1 MMTTTVAG
9 FAQRGAAVLLLG
21 ALALAPTVAT
31 ADEGGVSFW
40 VPGFFGSLAAAP
52 QQAGASLATL
62 YYHPRVSAGADV
74 AFARQVTRGN
84 ITANFSGNLNANLNA
99 NADVVMA
106 IPSYVFATPVLGGQA
121 AMALVVP
128 MGRNNVSVDATLN
141 AAIGPFGFSLS
152 GGRED
157 SVSGFGDPI
166 PQFSLRWNAGVHNFM
181 TYVTGNIPVGAYD
194 SRRLANLG
202 IGHGAVDAGGG
213 YTYFN
218 PQSGQEFTAVLGFT
232 YNFLNQSTQYQN
244 GVDMHLDWAT
254 SKFITNQWQI
264 GLVGYVFNQL
274 SCDSGAGDR
283 VGCFESRV
291 IGSRA
296 ADRLHLSARHP
307 PGLHQSQGLQG
318 IQCRAP
324 AGRLERVAHVLD
336 LAGAKRGA
344 AAGHDQ
350 EVAGALEPR
359 SRSLTARWSKGG
371 APRSTTEWLTTVKPP
386 LQPGAPRAFQNF
398 DEARQVPAPG
408 PGVAR
413 APLHR

>member
-1 MMTTTVAG
+1 
-9 FAQRGAAVLLLG
+9 
-21 ALALAPTVAT
+21 
-31 ADEGGVSFW
+31 
-40 VPGFFGSLAAAP
+40 
-52 QQAGASLATL
+52 
-62 YYHPRVSAGADV
+62 
-74 AFARQVTRGN
+74 
-84 ITANFSGNLNANLNA
+84 
-99 NADVVMA
+99 MA

-121 AMALVVP
+121 ALALAGADRP
-128 MGRNNVSVDATLN
+128 QQCLRGRDAECRDGPLRIQRVRRPR
-141 AAIGPFGFSLS
+141 AIPSPAS
-152 GGRED
+152 AT
-157 SVSGFGDPI
+157 PI

-218 PQSGQEFTAVLGFT
+218 PQTGQEFSAVLGFT
-232 YNFLNQSTQYQN
+232 YNFDNQSTQYQN

-254 SKFITNQWQI
+254 SKFITKQWQI

-291 IGSRA
+291 MGVGPQIGYIFP
-296 ADRLHLSARHP
+296 L
-307 PGLHQSQGLQG
+307 GTLQG
-318 IQCRAP
+318 YINLKGYKEFDA
-324 AGRLERVAHVLD
+324 AHRPDDWNVWLTFSISPR
-336 LAGAKRGA
+336 AKRGA

-371 APRSTTEWLTTVKPP
+371 APRSTTEWLTTVK
-386 LQPGAPRAFQNF
+386 L
-398 DEARQVPAPG
+398 PA
-408 PGVAR
+408 
-413 APLHR
+413 APLHQAYRTVPVPA